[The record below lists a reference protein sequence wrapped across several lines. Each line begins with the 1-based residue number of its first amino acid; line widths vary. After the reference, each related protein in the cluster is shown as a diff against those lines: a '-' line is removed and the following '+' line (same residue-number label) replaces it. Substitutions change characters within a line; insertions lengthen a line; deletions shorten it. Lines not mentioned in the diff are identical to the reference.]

1 MLDYPPEQLKKLYEK
16 LPEKL
21 KEAVFSKAI
30 ADNIADISEQNNL
43 EKEKSL
49 KLTKYVGYVFLGILP
64 PNELEGILIKDLA
77 INNDSAKKISDE
89 IKQIVFSPLKE
100 SLETLYG
107 SFNIPESSPKPAPF
121 VKKGKLDKDTYREP
135 LE

>member
-30 ADNIADISEQNNL
+30 AANISDVSEQNNL

-49 KLTKYVGYVFLGILP
+49 KLAKYVGYVFLGILP
-64 PNELEGILIKDLA
+64 PDELESVLIKDLA
-77 INNDSAKKISDE
+77 IDNNWSKKISDE
-89 IKQIVFSPLKE
+89 IKQIVFSPLKKD
-100 SLETLYG
+100 LETLYG
-107 SFNIPESSPKPAPF
+107 SFNVPESSPKPAPF

-135 LE
+135 IE